1 MAVGEELPAFSV
13 RVMTRLDNYEDLP
26 QGMRRYLNYN
36 GWHFNQALCEW
47 AVGKMKDRYGEKI
60 TPVDKQRVDELL
72 KAAGV
77 TLEHNE
83 LHDATYVWNMATADY
98 LGSSLQDSNSVAL
111 FVKDYL
117 DDYDGTPTRA
127 MDEFVGRCIGAG
139 CAIPW
144 EDVL

>member
-1 MAVGEELPAFSV
+1 
-13 RVMTRLDNYEDLP
+13 
-26 QGMRRYLNYN
+26 MRDYLSQY
-36 GWHFNQALCEW
+36 GWHFSKKLCEW
-47 AVGKMKDRYGEKI
+47 AVRRMKDRSGEKI
-60 TPVDKQRVDELL
+60 RPVDKQRVDELL

-83 LHDATYVWNMATADY
+83 LHDAAYVWNMAVADY
-98 LGSSLQDSNSVAL
+98 QGSSLPDSNAVAL

-139 CAIPW
+139 CPIPW